1 MICVICGGTG
11 GARLACGINYAY
23 DPTALTYICNIG
35 DNLRLHGLTICPDI
49 DTVIYYLSGTA
60 DCDRGWG
67 LHGES
72 FNFLERSHLFYPDIW
87 FGLGDKDLATHV
99 WRSELLR
106 NGWSLSEV
114 TAQEARVCGIRS
126 RILPAT
132 DTWVETRIETET
144 TTFHYEE
151 YFIRLRCEPHVRRI
165 HYAGIENVKPE
176 PGVLEAIAS
185 SSTVLIAPSNPLA
198 SILPIVSL
206 AGVRDTLVKNREKVW
221 AISPVIETLELP
233 EAERTRARSRS
244 RLLAALGLPHTPAS
258 VGLLYREFCSHFVL
272 DERDFKYASQLEEM
286 GYQVHS
292 LKTDALSLERQ
303 VGLASALL
311 QLTEG
316 INAAGF

>member
-23 DPTALTYICNIG
+23 DPAALTYICNIG
-35 DNLRLHGLTICPDI
+35 DNIRLHGLTICPDI

-60 DCDRGWG
+60 DYDRGWG

-72 FNFLERSHLFYPDIW
+72 FNFLERSRLFYPDIW
-87 FGLGDKDLATHV
+87 FGLGDKD
-99 WRSELLR
+99 
-106 NGWSLSEV
+106 
-114 TAQEARVCGIRS
+114 
-126 RILPAT
+126 
-132 DTWVETRIETET
+132 
-144 TTFHYEE
+144 
-151 YFIRLRCEPHVRRI
+151 
-165 HYAGIENVKPE
+165 YAGIENAKPE

-206 AGVRDTLVKNREKVW
+206 AGVRDALVKNREKVW
-221 AISPVIETLELP
+221 AISPVIEALELP

-303 VGLASALL
+303 VGLARALL

>member
-11 GARLACGINYAY
+11 GARLACGINYPY

-35 DNLRLHGLTICPDI
+35 DN
-49 DTVIYYLSGTA
+49 
-60 DCDRGWG
+60 
-67 LHGES
+67 
-72 FNFLERSHLFYPDIW
+72 
-87 FGLGDKDLATHV
+87 
-99 WRSELLR
+99 
-106 NGWSLSEV
+106 
-114 TAQEARVCGIRS
+114 
-126 RILPAT
+126 
-132 DTWVETRIETET
+132 
-144 TTFHYEE
+144 
-151 YFIRLRCEPHVRRI
+151 IRLRCEPHVSRI
-165 HYAGIENVKPE
+165 HHARIENAKPE

-206 AGVRDTLVKNREKVW
+206 PGVRDALVKNREKVW
-221 AISPVIETLELP
+221 AISPVIEALELP

-244 RLLAALGLPHTPAS
+244 RLLTALGLPHTPAS

-272 DERDFKYASQLEEM
+272 DERDFKYVSQLGEM

-303 VGLASALL
+303 VGLARALL

>member
-35 DNLRLHGLTICPDI
+35 DNIRLHGLTICPDI

-72 FNFLERSHLFYPDIW
+72 FNFLERSRLFYPDVW

-99 WRSELLR
+99 WRSELLH

-132 DTWVETRIETET
+132 DTWVETRVETVT
-144 TTFHYEE
+144 TTLHYEE
-151 YFIRLRCEPHVRRI
+151 YFIRLRCEPHISRI
-165 HYAGIENVKPE
+165 HYAGIENAKPE

-206 AGVRDTLVKNREKVW
+206 AGVRDALVKNKEKVW
-221 AISPVIETLELP
+221 AISPVIEALELP

-303 VGLASALL
+303 VGLARALL